1 VTQPAR
7 YPAGVDRVLV
17 TSVGLRFPS
26 AMTFPEWERAG
37 RQLSR
42 VVDSTMWCLGD
53 WVAYGLDKYT
63 DRYRHAVDAA
73 GLDYQTLRNYTW
85 VARRF
90 EWSRRRPELSFQHHA
105 EVAALPPDE
114 QDGWLDRAVRQGW
127 SRNQLR
133 LRVRAARAG
142 RDEPGDGGGRGQVL
156 VPKLRVPAERAEAWR
171 QAAQLVGEDL
181 ERWII
186 ATLDNAA
193 REAVLERD
201 DPTAATPQAEIVRH
215 P

>member
-1 VTQPAR
+1 
-7 YPAGVDRVLV
+7 
-17 TSVGLRFPS
+17 
-26 AMTFPEWERAG
+26 MTFPEWERAG

-63 DRYRHAVDAA
+63 DRYRLAIDAA

-90 EWSRRRPELSFQHHA
+90 EWPRRRPELSFQHHA

-133 LRVRAARAG
+133 MRVRAARAG
-142 RDEPGDGGGRGQVL
+142 RDEPDDGSGREQVL

-171 QAAQLVGEDL
+171 QAAHLMGEDL

-186 ATLDNAA
+186 VTLDNAA
-193 REAVLERD
+193 REAMPRPGDAV
-201 DPTAATPQAEIVRH
+201 PATPPTKIVRH
-215 P
+215 S

>member
-1 VTQPAR
+1 MTDKAR
-7 YPAGVDRVLV
+7 PHPSRPDRVLV
-17 TSVGLRFPS
+17 TPTGLRFPKG
-26 AMTFPEWERAG
+26 MTYAEWERAG
-37 RQLSR
+37 HQLAR

-53 WVAYGLDKYT
+53 WVAYGLDRYT
-63 DRYRHAVDAA
+63 DRYRRAIDAA

-90 EWSRRRPELSFQHHA
+90 EWSRRRPGLSFQHHA

-114 QDGWLDRAVRQGW
+114 QDSWLDRAARQEW

-133 LRVRAARAG
+133 LRLRAARAG
-142 RDEPGDGGGRGQVL
+142 RPEVTDRGSGQAHAV
-156 VPKLRVPAERAEAWR
+156 VPRLHVAIERAEAWR

-186 ATLDNAA
+186 ATLDDAA
-193 REAVLERD
+193 REAMLRR
-201 DPTAATPQAEIVRH
+201 A
-215 P
+215 